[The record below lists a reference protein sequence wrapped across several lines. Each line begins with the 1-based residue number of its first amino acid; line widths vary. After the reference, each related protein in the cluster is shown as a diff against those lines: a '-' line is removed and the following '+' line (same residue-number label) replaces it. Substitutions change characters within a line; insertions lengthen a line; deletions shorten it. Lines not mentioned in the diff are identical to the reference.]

1 MILDILIIADDTVQN
16 VHIPEVEWVYLPEGQ
31 GLVDVQCKLM
41 VGEWPCEGVKI
52 VVLIMGQAEAAVGHP
67 TMSNSV
73 VNALASVRH
82 VYADAIILL
91 CVPLPRPRDG
101 LLVLKDLD
109 TLSDVMHEVCTKHE
123 YYEYSSLGSYFYGKF
138 RLAEIRGN
146 SGPSNVLLVK
156 GGLMDAQGITVQGSR
171 MIQKRLNDKIKSANL
186 YHRYHMLSAKLI
198 NF

>member
-1 MILDILIIADDTVQN
+1 MANIHDHLDLAKDKHLVFWAACLTGFFILTRKSN
-16 VHIPEVEWVYLPEGQ
+16 
-31 GLVDVQCKLM
+31 LV
-41 VGEWPCEGVKI
+41 PVKDFD
-52 VVLIMGQAEAAVGHP
+52 LEKQ
-67 TMSNSV
+67 
-73 VNALASVRH
+73 LA
-82 VYADAIILL
+82 
-91 CVPLPRPRDG
+91 
-101 LLVLKDLD
+101 
-109 TLSDVMHEVCTKHE
+109 TKHVKLDDE